1 MLCVYG
7 MIYGLY
13 YFVGMCSKFLR
24 IMYDFGLGYVMVIC
38 KQEFLYII
46 TFIIVVY
53 GINFRSKAM
62 WWFLAYESFFIL
74 SIFSSSCMVLT
85 LGQRLITFSIVR
97 KPQSPGTL
105 WRALKEYKTYFVKL
119 VCVEEHGLEE
129 LMVLTTQ
136 RAHIKTG

>member
-46 TFIIVVY
+46 TLTI
-53 GINFRSKAM
+53 
-62 WWFLAYESFFIL
+62 
-74 SIFSSSCMVLT
+74 VLT
-85 LGQRLITFSIVR
+85 FGQRLCDGFLHMRVSLYY
-97 KPQSPGTL
+97 Q
-105 WRALKEYKTYFVKL
+105 YFHRRVWY
-119 VCVEEHGLEE
+119 
-129 LMVLTTQ
+129 
-136 RAHIKTG
+136 

>member
-1 MLCVYG
+1 MGSWLIMLCVYG

-62 WWFLAYESFFIL
+62 
-74 SIFSSSCMVLT
+74 
-85 LGQRLITFSIVR
+85 
-97 KPQSPGTL
+97 
-105 WRALKEYKTYFVKL
+105 
-119 VCVEEHGLEE
+119 
-129 LMVLTTQ
+129 
-136 RAHIKTG
+136 